1 MTFLI
6 LTPQFPGCVSPR
18 SLDGLIINS
27 RNDPHFMNAQSQL
40 NEKAIDRLV
49 NKTAFEEN
57 GWKRI
62 NPLVRLFNQ
71 YNVDPNNIELEK
83 ITVFH
88 PRVAGNRQ
96 TFRDAINQNML
107 IVASIITNTLTPF
120 FRLYL
125 FLYRIAARN

>member
-1 MTFLI
+1 
-6 LTPQFPGCVSPR
+6 
-18 SLDGLIINS
+18 
-27 RNDPHFMNAQSQL
+27 MNAQTQL

-62 NPLVRLFNQ
+62 KPLVRLFNQ

-96 TFRDAINQNML
+96 SFQDAINQNML

-120 FRLYL
+120 FRVYVLL
-125 FLYRIAARN
+125 CRIAARG